1 MGGALA
7 DRMTKLEKNLVFFK
21 DWSSRSLGLSLSFS
35 SPNLGLVSLREAR
48 MTDLAL
54 NWYVTSRD
62 LP

>member
-1 MGGALA
+1 
-7 DRMTKLEKNLVFFK
+7 MTKLKKNLVFFK
-21 DWSSRSLGLSLSFS
+21 DWGSRSLGLSLSFS